1 MLICANFTVMLFRKR
16 YVLLALVMTSIL
28 AFRNCRL
35 LELRMSDLEI
45 KETLG
50 PVPFPAAIIHDTIK
64 GQPIRYIKVG
74 YDSLPKLICLHGSP
88 SSLSAWR
95 TVYTDTLFLKRFQ
108 VISIDRPGYGYSG
121 FGRVETDLQ
130 KQVSILQELIDS
142 LTVKKKAILLGSSY
156 GGPVAAQISM
166 NIPGRFTQ
174 LVLLSASVK
183 PGSEKTYWVSY
194 PMTTPIL
201 KYIFPPT
208 FVMSSEEKLG
218 HEIQLKSLTKWSNI
232 ISDVLIIHGNRD
244 NLVYYDNALFARRKL
259 VNARV
264 NLVTMNGK
272 GHSIIFS
279 KPGFIKK
286 ILLEHLK
293 REMSF

>member
-1 MLICANFTVMLFRKR
+1 MLICANFTAMQFRKR
-16 YVLLALVMTSIL
+16 YVLLVLFIFSIL

-35 LELRMSDLEI
+35 LELRMSDKEI
-45 KETLG
+45 EETLG
-50 PVPFPAAIIHDTIK
+50 TISYPSGIIHDTIS
-64 GQPIRYIKVG
+64 GQPIRYLKVG
-74 YDSLPKLICLHGSP
+74 FDSLPKLICLHGSP

-95 TVYTDTLFLKRFQ
+95 TVYTDTQFLKRFQ

-121 FGRVETDLQ
+121 FGRIESNLQ
-130 KQVSILQELIDS
+130 KQAAILQVLIDS

-166 NIPGRFTQ
+166 NIPERFTQ
-174 LVLLSASVK
+174 LVLLSAALK

-194 PMTTPIL
+194 PMTAPIIRNL
-201 KYIFPPT
+201 FPPT

-218 HEIQLKSLTKWSNI
+218 HASQLQSLTKWNNI
-232 ISDVLIIHGNRD
+232 VSDVLIIHGNRD
-244 NLVYYDNALFARRKL
+244 NLVYYDNALFARRNL

-272 GHSIIFS
+272 GHSVIFS

-286 ILLEHLK
+286 ILLQHLK
-293 REMSF
+293 RDTSF